1 MIRKIIAYAVVKKKN
16 PKLKV
21 SEIYEDK
28 DITLNKDEEIIKVEI
43 NERKRLP
50 NKIQ

>member
-43 NERKRLP
+43 IEKS
-50 NKIQ
+50 K